1 MTAGGKKSKE
11 EPAPRQQQNPAPP
24 QQTHQ
29 KGQTVNLSKP
39 VHDEKDKKK
48 KGCC

>member
-24 QQTHQ
+24 Q
-29 KGQTVNLSKP
+29 
-39 VHDEKDKKK
+39 
-48 KGCC
+48 